1 MIILCHKQNKEMRL
15 DESLIQNVFVYLCV
29 AEAG

>member
-1 MIILCHKQNKEMRL
+1 MIICHEQNKEMRR
-15 DESLIQNVFVYLCV
+15 DDSLIQNVFVCLCV

>member
-1 MIILCHKQNKEMRL
+1 MIILCHKQNKEMRR
-15 DESLIQNVFVYLCV
+15 DDSLIQNVFLCV